1 MKTLKKILIYLGIAF
16 LALMMMLDSFVI
28 TYGDFSFVYLTRIL
42 VWALLI
48 ALLLYFDGKLF
59 AKKGD
64 EDINYTKTKSNIIL
78 RVSSVVVI
86 LILGLVILQ

>member
-1 MKTLKKILIYLGIAF
+1 MKVVRKFLIYLGIAF

-42 VWALLI
+42 VWGMLI

-59 AKKGD
+59 AKKAD
-64 EDINYTKTKSNIIL
+64 EDIKYTRTKSNIIL
-78 RVSSVVVI
+78 IVSSVVVI
-86 LILGLVILQ
+86 LIFGLVILQ

>member
-1 MKTLKKILIYLGIAF
+1 MNIIKKLLIYLGIAF
-16 LALMMMLDSFVI
+16 LVLMMMLDSFVI

-59 AKKGD
+59 AKKAE
-64 EDINYTKTKSNIIL
+64 EDIKYTKTKSNIIL
-78 RVSSVVVI
+78 IVTSVVVL
-86 LILGLVILQ
+86 LIFSLAIFQ

>member
-1 MKTLKKILIYLGIAF
+1 MNILKKIIIYSLIAILVFIISGDALVIRAYGFSPYAIMR
-16 LALMMMLDSFVI
+16 LALWV
-28 TYGDFSFVYLTRIL
+28 G
-42 VWALLI
+42 LI

-78 RVSSVVVI
+78 IVSSVVVI
-86 LILGLVILQ
+86 LIFGLVILQ

>member
-1 MKTLKKILIYLGIAF
+1 MKVLKKILIYLGIAF

-59 AKKGD
+59 AKKAD
-64 EDINYTKTKSNIIL
+64 EDIKYTKTKSNIIL
-78 RVSSVVVI
+78 IVSSVVVL
-86 LILGLVILQ
+86 LIFGLAIFQ